1 MSLGISAAGWVG
13 LAGAA
18 AGAMSS
24 GDQQQTTEQK
34 RTPWEP
40 AQPWM
45 KANLQSGQDLQQYM
59 QKNPFNAQQKIGY
72 QNLFGGI
79 DSMNQQIAPGLM
91 GMANNM
97 MGSSYQRQR
106 GGAPGSAAGYGGAVQ
121 PGGLMRNNTPP
132 VFPTTPQGPAHG
144 LLDFEAMNPYSAQNP
159 AGIATQ
165 QPVNPEQMTNDEI
178 QAMIDKMIKG
188 KTGGNSD
195 GSLYGD
201 AGSGG

>member
-1 MSLGISAAGWVG
+1 MGWVNVIG
-13 LAGAA
+13 AGASLL
-18 AGAMSS
+18 GAMDS
-24 GDQQQTTEQK
+24 GDSQQSTEQK

-79 DSMNQQIAPGLM
+79 DQMNQQIAPGLM
-91 GMANNM
+91 GVANGLM
-97 MGSSYQRQR
+97 SSSYQRQK

-121 PGGLMRNNTPP
+121 PGGLLRNSTPQ
-132 VFPTTPQGPAHG
+132 VFPTAPSGQAHG
-144 LLDFEAMNPYSAQNP
+144 LLNWDAMNPYSP
-159 AGIATQ
+159 ANAGGIATQ
-165 QPVNPEQMTNDEI
+165 TKQPDQMTNDEI
-178 QAMIDKMIKG
+178 QAMIDDIIKG
-188 KTGGNSD
+188 KTGVQNSS

>member
-1 MSLGISAAGWVG
+1 MSLGLSAATWVG
-13 LAGAA
+13 LGSAA
-18 AGAMSS
+18 LGAMGS
-24 GDQQQTTEQK
+24 GDSQQSTEQK
-34 RTPWEP
+34 KTPWEP

-59 QKNPFNAQQKIGY
+59 QKNPFNAQQQTGY

-79 DSMNQQIAPGLM
+79 DQMNQQIAPGLM
-91 GMANNM
+91 GVANGL

-121 PGGLMRNNTPP
+121 PGGLMRNNTPQ
-132 VFPTTPQGPAHG
+132 VFPTAPQGPAHG
-144 LLDFEAMNPYSAQNP
+144 LLNFEAMNPYSP
-159 AGIATQ
+159 ANAGGIAAQTK
-165 QPVNPEQMTNDEI
+165 NPEQMTNDEI
-178 QAMIDKMIKG
+178 QAMIDDIIKG
-188 KTGGNSD
+188 KTGGGNSP